1 MKKPLFTILL
11 IGCIITT
18 FAQKNPLQLQVVEK
32 EFGTHTAK
40 VYQMDFPAASE
51 VAENFSQ
58 AFEQAFDADTKSWND
73 QISSE
78 VFEMPYTQTRG
89 SLRAWIV
96 QNGDTVSLYATL
108 DFEKEGMLS
117 REKFAT
123 EDSILKNML
132 KQFNFNHRK
141 DYFEARINDL
151 QKFKTRRNKRNKE
164 DDNLASNKKL
174 DSPNT
179 LTASNHHL
187 KTED

>member
-1 MKKPLFTILL
+1 MRKPLFTILL
-11 IGCIITT
+11 IGCFFTT

-40 VYQMDFPAASE
+40 VYQIDFPAASE
-51 VAENFSQ
+51 VAINFAEAFKQ
-58 AFEQAFDADTKSWND
+58 AFKVDTKTWND
-73 QISSE
+73 QISSDA
-78 VFEMPYTQTRG
+78 FEMPYTESNAT
-89 SLRAWIV
+89 LKAWTV
-96 QNGDTVSLYATL
+96 SNGDTTTLYATL
-108 DFEKEGMLS
+108 DFQKDGMLS

-123 EDSILKNML
+123 EDSLLRCML

-141 DYFEARINDL
+141 DYYEARINEL
-151 QKFKTRRNKRNKE
+151 QKFKRHRNKRNRDE
-164 DDNLASNKKL
+164 DNLAITKKL